1 MAKAAQLEIEILAHA
16 EKAIEEMDKVK
27 TASGS
32 SFDGMK
38 AAALG
43 AGLAVAGVMVKA
55 TEAAADHQTHVAK
68 LEQTYKDAG
77 LPMGQMKTALE
88 ENDAAARRT
97 GQSTDDIDDAFTKL
111 ITVTHD
117 TAKAHDELATA
128 QDLAAY
134 KGISVADAATAII
147 QAQNGNTRSLKELGI
162 ATKDASGKQLDQT
175 QIMEALTAATKG
187 QADAYGDTAEGGLKR
202 FHESTE
208 QLQVSLGSA
217 LLPALQSIIN
227 ALMPLFDWLGR
238 NQGMVSTI
246 VPIVAAL
253 GAVVLTIVEAV
264 KVWTA
269 VQTALDVV
277 LNANPIGL
285 IIVAVAA
292 LVAGVIYAYSHFQIF
307 HDAVQTVWG
316 ALQAVGSWIM
326 GNWKY
331 IVDVLLGPVG
341 IIITNLGTVQRV
353 INDIINALGQV
364 GRAASDAFGWLGKVA
379 NMGGGIVGKALG
391 AVGLSAPAGGPMPT
405 PVMITVYATPGDS
418 LPEVVYDA
426 LRGYQRR
433 HARPELRSLF
443 G

>member
-1 MAKAAQLEIEILAHA
+1 VA
-16 EKAIEEMDKVK
+16 
-27 TASGS
+27 
-32 SFDGMK
+32 
-38 AAALG
+38 
-43 AGLAVAGVMVKA
+43 AGLAVAGEMVKA
-55 TEAAADHQTHVAK
+55 TEAAADHETHVAK
-68 LEQTYKDAG
+68 MAQAYRNAG
-77 LPMGQMKTALE
+77 LPMGEMKKALE
-88 ENDAAARRT
+88 ENDAAARKT

-111 ITVTHD
+111 VTVTHD
-117 TAKAHDELATA
+117 TTKAHEELATA
-128 QDLAAY
+128 QDLAAF
-134 KGISVADAATAII
+134 KGIGVADAAQAII
-147 QAQNGNTRSLKELGI
+147 MAQNGNTRSLKEMGI
-162 ATKDASGKQLDQT
+162 ATKDASGKQLDAT
-175 QIMEALTAATKG
+175 QIMESLTKAVHG
-187 QADAYGDTAEGGLKR
+187 QADAYGQTAEGGLKR

-208 QLQVSLGSA
+208 QLQVALGNA

-238 NQGMVSTI
+238 NQGLVSTL
-246 VPIVAAL
+246 VPIVAGL
-253 GAVVLTIVEAV
+253 GAAVLAIVEAV

-292 LVAGVIYAYSHFQIF
+292 LVAGVIYAYTHFAVF
-307 HDAVQTVWG
+307 RDVVHDVWA

-331 IVDVLLGPVG
+331 IVDVLLGPLG
-341 IIITNLGTVQRV
+341 ILLTNLGTVQRV
-353 INDIINALGQV
+353 INDIIAALQAV

-379 NMGGGIVGKALG
+379 NVGGGIGSIIGKLNPF
-391 AVGLSAPAGGPMPT
+391 SAGGGGLAPT
-405 PVMITVYATPGDS
+405 PVMIAVYATPGDS

-426 LRGYQRR
+426 MRSYQRR

>member
-16 EKAIEEMDKVK
+16 EKAIAEMDKVK
-27 TASGS
+27 GSAGS

-55 TEAAADHQTHVAK
+55 TEAAADHETHVAK
-68 LEQTYKDAG
+68 LEQAYRNAG
-77 LPMGQMKTALE
+77 LPIDQMKTALE
-88 ENDAAARRT
+88 ENDAAARKT
-97 GQSTDDIDDAFTKL
+97 GQSADDLDDAFTKL
-111 ITVTHD
+111 VTATKD
-117 TAKAHDELATA
+117 TTKAHEELGVA
-128 QDLAAY
+128 QDLAAF
-134 KGISVADAATAII
+134 KGISVADASDAII
-147 QAQNGNTRSLKELGI
+147 KANEGNTKSLKAMGI
-162 ATKDASGKQLDQT
+162 ATTDSNGKQLDAQH
-175 QIMEALTAATKG
+175 IMENLTAAVHG
-187 QADAYGDTAEGGLKR
+187 QADAYGQTAEGGLKR

-208 QLQVSLGSA
+208 QLQVALGSA

-238 NQGMVSTI
+238 NQGIISTLI
-246 VPIVAAL
+246 PFVAAL
-253 GAVVLTIVEAV
+253 GGVVLAIIEAQR
-264 KVWTA
+264 VWIA
-269 VQTALDVV
+269 VQTAFNIVMD
-277 LNANPIGL
+277 ANPIG
-285 IIVAVAA
+285 IVIVAVAA
-292 LVAGVIYAYSHFQIF
+292 LVAGVIYAYNHFAVF
-307 HDAVQTVWG
+307 RDAVHDVWG

-341 IIITNLGTVQRV
+341 IIITNLGTVQR
-353 INDIINALGQV
+353 IIGDIISALAAV

-379 NMGGGIVGKALG
+379 NVGGGIGKVLG
-391 AVGLSAPAGGPMPT
+391 SLNPFAASAGGAAAT